1 MAFGCRARALGHTSH
16 VDREGHDREAV
27 FLPPGLMTERA
38 APDSPEARWLRSVPG
53 IVQNAA
59 DQWHLDV
66 DDGEPMHGGFAVVV
80 PVHRD
85 GEACVLK
92 ISQLTEA
99 VAAEALA
106 LSAWDGQGAVRL
118 LDADPGAG
126 VLLLERLNPRRT
138 LYDLPW
144 PAAAHIAA
152 VLLRRLASVAAP
164 PGVPSLHRIAETL
177 ANDLP
182 ERNER
187 AGGPVPKPYLDAATG
202 LAREIG
208 PVAGDQLIHADLHY
222 GNVLAGDREPWLAID
237 PRAVA
242 GDPEHAVPE
251 LLWARLDEVGGS
263 TGLWRLLAIVVA
275 EAGLDLELARSWTIV
290 RCVDFWLW
298 ALDNGLTG
306 HPRSCQRIIEILA
319 GGPA

>member
-1 MAFGCRARALGHTSH
+1 
-16 VDREGHDREAV
+16 V
-27 FLPPGLMTERA
+27 FLPPGLVTERA
-38 APDSPEARWLRSVPG
+38 TPGSPEARWLRSVPDL
-53 IVQNAA
+53 VQKAA
-59 DQWHLDV
+59 GQWHLDV

-92 ISQLTEA
+92 ISQLTGA

-106 LSAWDGQGAVRL
+106 LSAWDGRGAVRL

-138 LYDLPW
+138 LFDLPW
-144 PAAAHIAA
+144 PAAAHVAA

-164 PGVPSLHRIAETL
+164 PGVPSLRQIAETI
-177 ANDLP
+177 ADGLP
-182 ERNER
+182 QRNER
-187 AGGPVPKPYLDAATG
+187 AGGPVPKPYLDAAAG

-208 PVAGDQLIHADLHY
+208 PSAGDRLVHADLHY
-222 GNVLAGDREPWLAID
+222 GNVLAGEREPWLAID

-251 LLWARLDEVGGS
+251 LLWARLNDVGGDA
-263 TGLWRLLAIVVA
+263 GLRRLLAILVSD
-275 EAGLDLELARSWTIV
+275 AGLDPELAQSWAIV

-298 ALDNGLTG
+298 TLENGLTG
-306 HPRSCQRIIEILA
+306 HSASCQRIIEILTC
-319 GGPA
+319 GPA